1 MPSITIDTEYDK
13 NLLEKIKSRIGGE
26 IEKKEWGEHVLTFD
40 NEYGNGIIKTID
52 FDSGVSL
59 IDYDVTFSEETILIF
74 KRQESNPLV
83 FFYITEGNLEYC
95 CDDDG
100 EQLKLNQ
107 FQNIIINNK
116 KYSHTSLKFKTGLHV
131 KVNFIQV
138 GREDYLK
145 LKDNSEHCITKR
157 FIPIVK
163 NSESKFVYSHLGNY
177 NLEIAQQIK
186 KISEIHGEGII
197 KALSLEAQVNLVL
210 AMQLL
215 DHENF
220 VNQIHLPKSI
230 SIHDIKKINKLTEFI
245 EENISE
251 PLPVSDLVTESG
263 LSAKKMQAGFNALY
277 SKSVNVY
284 IREKKLDIA
293 RDMLKETDDSVSEI
307 VYNIGFKSRSYF
319 SKIFFERFGILPTA
333 YRKKLHEGQE

>member
-1 MPSITIDTEYDK
+1 MPTITIDTDYDED
-13 NLLEKIKSRIGGE
+13 LLQKFKIRLGGN
-26 IEKKEWGEHVLTFD
+26 IEKKEWGEHILTFT
-40 NEYGNGIIKTID
+40 NEHGKGVIKTID

-59 IDYDVTFSEETILIF
+59 VDYDVTFSEDTILTF
-74 KRQESNPLV
+74 KRQSSNPLV
-83 FFYITEGNLEYC
+83 FFYITSGNLEYC

-100 EQLKLNQ
+100 EDLKLNQ

-116 KYSHTSLKFKTGLHV
+116 KYSNTSLKFEAGLHI
-131 KVNFIQV
+131 KVNFIQI

-145 LKDNSEHCITKR
+145 LKDNTESCITKR

-177 NLEIAQQIK
+177 NLAIAEQIK

-230 SIHDIKKINKLTEFI
+230 SIHDIKKINQLTDYI

-251 PLPVSDLVTESG
+251 PLPVADLVSEIG

-284 IREKKLDIA
+284 IREKKLDVA
-293 RDMLKETDDSVSEI
+293 RDMLKDTDDSVSEI
-307 VYNIGFKSRSYF
+307 VYNIGFRSRSYF
-319 SKIFFERFGILPTA
+319 SKIFFERYGILPTA
-333 YRKKLHEGQE
+333 YRKKIYAPND